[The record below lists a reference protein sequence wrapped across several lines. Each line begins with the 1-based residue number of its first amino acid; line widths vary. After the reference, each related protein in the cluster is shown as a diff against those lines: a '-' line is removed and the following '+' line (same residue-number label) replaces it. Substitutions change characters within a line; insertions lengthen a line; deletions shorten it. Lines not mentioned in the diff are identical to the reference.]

1 MWASGR
7 VHHFVHLERFLACVV
22 RVFCK
27 HFLFSERKSPGDFQN
42 PRFCLG
48 PTQSHIVTGFLR
60 SVGVGPDLDTL
71 TDTFGEN
78 PTAEP
83 NESRSKTIRPY
94 TTAKIFVDLQV
105 DRFPQVV
112 LLHTC

>member
-1 MWASGR
+1 M
-7 VHHFVHLERFLACVV
+7 
-22 RVFCK
+22 
-27 HFLFSERKSPGDFQN
+27 
-42 PRFCLG
+42 
-48 PTQSHIVTGFLR
+48 
-60 SVGVGPDLDTL
+60 GVGPDLDTL